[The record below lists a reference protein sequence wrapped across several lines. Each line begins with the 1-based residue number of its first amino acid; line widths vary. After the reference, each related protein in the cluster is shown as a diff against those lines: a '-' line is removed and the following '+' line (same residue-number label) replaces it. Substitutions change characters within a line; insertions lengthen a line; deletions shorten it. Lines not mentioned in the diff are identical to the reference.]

1 MEVDADWDI
10 DLKNQLTLFAQGS
23 QYITKGEGETQ
34 PFNVMLIDP
43 HLSCKSINVEKVF
56 LAIRSMLQ
64 WLPI

>member
-1 MEVDADWDI
+1 MEDDADRDI
-10 DLKNQLTLFAQGS
+10 DLKNQLALFAQGS

-34 PFNVMLIDP
+34 SFSVMLIEP
-43 HLSCKSINVEKVF
+43 HLSYKSINVEKVF